1 MIDATLDM
9 CASPCLPMT
18 TTTVAMLSRFQRDR
32 KSGLSYRN
40 GCIKDMHHYV
50 TKALLACIETRD
62 QHSCSTCSFF
72 DKSKATAHAAEISC
86 QFVSMELVPE
96 YWKRLQFAHIAFF
109 PDVTCQTCDRSTCL
123 RCGAFSHPGMTCREI
138 LQFTLSINES
148 SDEVDTIRWKFENSR
163 CCPSCSIM
171 IHRDEGCNKVDCSLC
186 GYRFCWA
193 CLSAWSEKCGFY
205 QCGYQQDQ
213 PAAGDVALE
222 AKTELGVPDVLTI
235 ERRYSTSTTTTN

>member
-109 PDVTCQTCDRSTCL
+109 PDVT
-123 RCGAFSHPGMTCREI
+123 
-138 LQFTLSINES
+138 
-148 SDEVDTIRWKFENSR
+148 W
-163 CCPSCSIM
+163 
-171 IHRDEGCNKVDCSLC
+171 
-186 GYRFCWA
+186 
-193 CLSAWSEKCGFY
+193 
-205 QCGYQQDQ
+205 
-213 PAAGDVALE
+213 
-222 AKTELGVPDVLTI
+222 
-235 ERRYSTSTTTTN
+235 